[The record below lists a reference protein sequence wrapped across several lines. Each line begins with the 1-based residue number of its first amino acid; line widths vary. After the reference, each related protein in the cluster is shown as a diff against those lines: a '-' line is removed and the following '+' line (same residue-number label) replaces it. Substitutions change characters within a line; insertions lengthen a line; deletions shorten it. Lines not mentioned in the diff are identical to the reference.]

1 VQFLSVNNL
10 KIQTDMFIKRYLH
23 DIHIAVE
30 AIFANRVK
38 SILTALGIIFGVAAV
53 ISMLAIGNGAEQE
66 ILEQIKLVGVNNIVI
81 TPSSFSLNEA
91 STADNG
97 NTDNSKPGGKKFSKG
112 LTLLDVEAI
121 KQVVPT
127 IEKITPVISFNYS
140 ALLDGI
146 SKPVVLE
153 GIENSYFD
161 LFNMQLDAGNRFN
174 QLQTE
179 KGLPVCIIG
188 SNIKT
193 QFFRQE
199 NPIDKYIKCGQIWL
213 KIVGVVEQRDFTAS
227 ASDELG
233 ISSSDN
239 KIFIPVQTMLLRFKN
254 RALLRADEI
263 AKANQRSGGGG
274 MVVIFGGSE
283 QTEDKGDT
291 DPNLNQL
298 DKIIVQVKE
307 TEMLGQSANLIKRM
321 LLRRHSGLYDFEVT
335 IPELLL
341 KQQQKTKN
349 IFNVVL
355 GAIAGISL
363 IVGGIG
369 IMNIMLASV
378 MERIREIGV
387 RQAVGA
393 KQKDIIAQFLAES
406 TLISLTGGIIG
417 IILGI
422 VLSKVITAVF
432 DIKTIVS
439 FFSIFIAFGVS
450 VVVGITFGYLPA
462 KKASENDPVV
472 SLRS

>member
-1 VQFLSVNNL
+1 
-10 KIQTDMFIKRYLH
+10 M
-23 DIHIAVE
+23 E
-30 AIFANRVK
+30 AIFANRLK

-81 TPSSFSLNEA
+81 TPSTFTVNDGTS
-91 STADNG
+91 NG
-97 NTDNSKPGGKKFSKG
+97 NSDSGNDKPGGKKFSKG

-121 KQVVPT
+121 KQVLPS
-127 IEKITPVISFNYS
+127 IERISPVISFNYS
-140 ALLDGI
+140 ALLDGK
-146 SKPVVLE
+146 SKPIVLE
-153 GIENSYFD
+153 GIDNHYFD
-161 LFNMQLDAGNRFN
+161 LFNMELANGNRFN
-174 QLQTE
+174 ELQTE

-188 SNIKT
+188 DNIKNV
-193 QFFRQE
+193 FFRQE
-199 NPIDKYIKCGQIWL
+199 DPLGKYIKCGQIWL
-213 KIVGVVEQRDFTAS
+213 KIIGVVERRDFTAS

-254 RALLRADEI
+254 RSLLRGDEI
-263 AKANQRSGGGG
+263 AEANKGGGENG
-274 MVVIFGGSE
+274 MVIIIGGSSEDFGGVE
-283 QTEDKGDT
+283 IDKDK
-291 DPNLNQL
+291 NLNQL
-298 DKIIVQVKE
+298 DKIIVQVNE
-307 TEMLGQSANLIKRM
+307 TEQLSESANLIKRM
-321 LLRRHSGLYDFEVT
+321 LLRRHSDLYDFEVT

-387 RQAVGA
+387 RQAIGA

-406 TLISLTGGIIG
+406 TLISITGGIIG
-417 IILGI
+417 IILGV
-422 VLSKVITAVF
+422 VLSKVITMVF

-439 FFSIFIAFGVS
+439 VFSIFIAFGVS
-450 VVVGITFGYLPA
+450 ALVGISFGYLPA
-462 KKASENDPVV
+462 KKAAENDPVV

>member
-1 VQFLSVNNL
+1 
-10 KIQTDMFIKRYLH
+10 MFIFRYLH
-23 DIHIAVE
+23 DIRIAVE

-66 ILEQIKLVGVNNIVI
+66 IMEQIKLVGVNNIVI
-81 TPSSFSLNEA
+81 TPSTFTINEGA
-91 STADNG
+91 SQSKDG
-97 NTDNSKPGGKKFSKG
+97 NDKPSGKKFSKG
-112 LTLLDVEAI
+112 LTLLDAEAI
-121 KQVVPT
+121 KEILPT
-127 IEKITPVISFNYS
+127 VERITPVISFNYS
-140 ALLDGI
+140 ALLDGK

-161 LFNMQLDAGNRFN
+161 LFNMKLASGNRFN
-174 QLQTE
+174 ELHTE
-179 KGLPVCIIG
+179 KGLPVCVIG
-188 SNIKT
+188 NNIKT
-193 QFFRQE
+193 QFFRQDD
-199 NPIDKYIKCGQIWL
+199 PIGKYIKCGQIWL
-213 KIVGVVEQRDFTAS
+213 KVIGVVEQRDFTAS
-227 ASDELG
+227 ASDEMG

-239 KIFIPVQTMLLRFKN
+239 KIFIPVQTLLLRFKN

-263 AKANQRSGGGG
+263 AKANKGGGG
-274 MVVIFGGSE
+274 DGMVIIIGGVE
-283 QTEDKGDT
+283 QKEDEVDT
-291 DPNLNQL
+291 DKNLNQL
-298 DKIIVQVKE
+298 DKIVVQVRE
-307 TEMLGQSANLIKRM
+307 TEQLSESANIIKRL
-321 LLRRHSGLYDFEVT
+321 LLRHHSELYDFEVT

-378 MERIREIGV
+378 LERIREIGV

-406 TLISLTGGIIG
+406 TLISVSGGIIG
-417 IILGI
+417 IALGI
-422 VLSKVITAVF
+422 ALSKIITAVF

-450 VVVGITFGYLPA
+450 VLVGVLFGYLPA
-462 KKASENDPVV
+462 KRAAENDPVI